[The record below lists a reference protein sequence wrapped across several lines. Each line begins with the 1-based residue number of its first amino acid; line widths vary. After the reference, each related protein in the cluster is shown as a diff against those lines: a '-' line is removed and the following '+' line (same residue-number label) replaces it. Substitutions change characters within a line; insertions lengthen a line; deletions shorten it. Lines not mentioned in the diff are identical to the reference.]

1 MTDAQ
6 IEQMKRQGTWY
17 CPTLSPY
24 YGDWAPA
31 DTPAG
36 KRDRARAAVH
46 EDTFKRAL
54 KARLKIVF
62 GTDMGGMPWTEP
74 IAQEFGRMVE
84 LGMAPMDAIQSA
96 TSRPAEMLGMKG
108 EIGGLASGAYAEV
121 IAVSGDPLKDVGVLE
136 ARLFA
141 LSVQDR
147 VIRLEERLRYERILP
162 EELRWRA
169 DELTPSQF
177 ISLRF
182 ASDDELPALMKK
194 VLDERVTQRK
204 AIKQLIKNWRPDYL
218 RA

>member
-1 MTDAQ
+1 MS
-6 IEQMKRQGTWY
+6 EQNFKNHVRFVPLYHFFALPMLLIHFVWSIYRWV
-17 CPTLSPY
+17 
-24 YGDWAPA
+24 
-31 DTPAG
+31 AG
-36 KRDRARAAVH
+36 G
-46 EDTFKRAL
+46 F
-54 KARLKIVF
+54 
-62 GTDMGGMPWTEP
+62 
-74 IAQEFGRMVE
+74 
-84 LGMAPMDAIQSA
+84 S
-96 TSRPAEMLGMKG
+96 
-108 EIGGLASGAYAEV
+108 IGGLEWVLTAAA
-121 IAVSGDPLKDVGVLE
+121 LFFGVLY

-204 AIKQLIKNWRPDYL
+204 AIKQLIKNWRPDYR